1 MIQIHQMEYLKALA
15 QFGSFS
21 LAAKKLKL
29 TQPALSLQIAK
40 LEDELGFRLLDR
52 RKRPLELTPE
62 GEIFY
67 QKALDIL
74 LKVQELNRVTA
85 DMGEQISGQLKL
97 GIIPTL
103 APYLVPMFIN
113 DLNKNYP
120 QLKIEISELKTEEII
135 HELKMGSIDCGIL
148 STPLTVIGINFIPLF
163 YERFFAYISTEHPL
177 FKVEEINVD
186 DLDEEEIWYL
196 EEGNCF
202 QNQVNSIC
210 KINYQEQKDR
220 NLVYRSNSIESLR
233 RIVEN
238 KGGITFVPELAT
250 INVSVEQEDLIKEF
264 SGKQPARE
272 ISIVTLKNYMHERQV
287 KVLQETI
294 LENIPQRMKQQPTDW
309 IIDTNIRI

>member
-1 MIQIHQMEYLKALA
+1 MIQFNQLEYLKALV
-15 QFGSFS
+15 QYGSFS

-52 RKRPLELTPE
+52 RKRPLDLTPE

-67 QKALDIL
+67 GKSLDIL
-74 LKVQELNRVTA
+74 LKVQELNRVSA

-120 QLKIEISELKTEEII
+120 LLQIEITELKTEEII
-135 HELKMGSIDCGIL
+135 HELKMGSIDCGVL
-148 STPLTVIGINFIPLF
+148 STPLTAIGIGFTPLF
-163 YERFFAYISTEHPL
+163 YERFFAYISAEHPL
-177 FKVEEINVD
+177 FKVKEINLD

-210 KINYQEQKDR
+210 KINYQKQKDK

-272 ISIVTLKNYMHERQV
+272 ISVVTLKNYTSERRI
-287 KVLQETI
+287 KVLQKTI
-294 LENIPQRMKQQPTDW
+294 LESIPQRMKQQPTDW

>member
-1 MIQIHQMEYLKALA
+1 MINLIQLKYLKTLV

-21 LAAKKLKL
+21 IAAQKLKL

-40 LEDELGFRLLDR
+40 LEDEIGYRLLDR

-62 GEIFY
+62 GEVFY
-67 QKALDIL
+67 EKAVGIL
-74 LKVQELNRVTA
+74 LKVQELNKVTA
-85 DMGEQISGQLKL
+85 DMGEQISGQLKI

-120 QLKIEISELKTEEII
+120 QLQVQISELKTEEII
-135 HELKMGSIDCGIL
+135 HELKMGSLDCGIL
-148 STPLTVIGINFIPLF
+148 STPLSALGIDFLPLF
-163 YERFFAYISTEHPL
+163 YERFFAYISPNHTL
-177 FKVEEINVD
+177 YNKKEIKLA

-210 KINYQEQKDR
+210 KINYQEQAQK

-238 KGGITFVPELAT
+238 
-250 INVSVEQEDLIKEF
+250 
-264 SGKQPARE
+264 
-272 ISIVTLKNYMHERQV
+272 
-287 KVLQETI
+287 
-294 LENIPQRMKQQPTDW
+294 
-309 IIDTNIRI
+309 